1 MKTRFKPLAP
11 HLTEEKQLKTLVENR
26 SVYSM
31 NHCELNIFETHKQS
45 DHVQL
50 QFDSLVFT
58 AMFRG
63 KKVMHLKG
71 MEAFEY
77 LPGESVIVPENEM
90 MVIDFP
96 EADLNNPTQCLALA
110 IDREKI
116 KETLDILNNNY
127 AKVEAKDSW
136 NIDTTQLHLKNSLEL
151 STTIERLV
159 AVSRE
164 DNRAKDIFA
173 NFILQ
178 ELLIRLMQTQARD
191 LLLSRYSSLSTS
203 HRFAYIIYY
212 IKENLHRNITVEE
225 LSKLAC
231 MSKSSFFRSFKNELG
246 ISPVE
251 FMNSERIAVAKKYL
265 RNPMVSVSE
274 AAYKSG
280 FNNIS
285 YFVQVFRKYE
295 GVTPASFKQTRFLV

>member
-1 MKTRFKPLAP
+1 
-11 HLTEEKQLKTLVENR
+11 
-26 SVYSM
+26 
-31 NHCELNIFETHKQS
+31 
-45 DHVQL
+45 
-50 QFDSLVFT
+50 
-58 AMFRG
+58 
-63 KKVMHLKG
+63 
-71 MEAFEY
+71 
-77 LPGESVIVPENEM
+77 VIVPENEV

-116 KETLDILNNNY
+116 KETLDVLNNNY
-127 AKVEAKDSW
+127 AKVEAKDCW
-136 NIDTTQLHLKNSLEL
+136 NVDTGQLHLKNSLEL
-151 STTIERLV
+151 STTIDRLV

-164 DNRAKDIFA
+164 DNKAKDIFA

-178 ELLIRLMQTQARD
+178 ELLIRLMQTQART
-191 LLLSRYSSLSTS
+191 LLLSKHSSLSTS
-203 HRFAYIIYY
+203 HRFAFIISY
-212 IKENLHRNITVEE
+212 IKENLHRNITIDE

-231 MSKSSFFRSFKNELG
+231 MSKPSFFRSFKNELG

-251 FMNSERIAVAKKYL
+251 FMNSERITLAKKYL
-265 RNPMVSVSE
+265 KDPMVSISE

-295 GVTPASFKQTRFLV
+295 NMTPAFFRQTRFSL

>member
-1 MKTRFKPLAP
+1 MKTKFKLLAP
-11 HLTEEKQLKTLVENR
+11 DLTAERHLKTLVENR
-26 SVYSM
+26 SVFSM

-45 DHVQL
+45 DHVHL

-71 MEAFEY
+71 MQPFEY

-116 KETLDILNNNY
+116 RETLDILNNDY
-127 AKVEAKDSW
+127 AKVEARDCW
-136 NIDTTQLHLKNSLEL
+136 NIDSQQLHLKNSLEL
-151 STTIERLV
+151 STTIDRLV
-159 AVSRE
+159 AVSKE

-178 ELLIRLMQTQARD
+178 ELLIRLMQTQARN
-191 LLLSRYSSLSTS
+191 LLLSKYSSLSTS
-203 HRFAYIIYY
+203 HRFAYIISY
-212 IKENLHRNITVEE
+212 IKENLHRNITIEE

-231 MSKSSFFRSFKNELG
+231 MSKPSFFRSFKNELG

-251 FMNSERIAVAKKYL
+251 FMNSERIALAKKYL
-265 RNPMVSVSE
+265 KDPMVSVSE

-285 YFVQVFRKYE
+285 YFVQVFKKYE
-295 GVTPASFKQTRFLV
+295 NMTPAFFRQSRFSL